1 MNGESFER
9 ETTRGATL
17 TLPDS
22 VARQFGRSSAPRR
35 PSGGDGFHATDFGSA
50 GHVLLVLALEVRAGW
65 AGRAL
70 AEGRVSVIRSLL
82 DARDCAGKIS
92 ERARVARIVYDYN

>member
-1 MNGESFER
+1 MNVESFER
-9 ETTRGATL
+9 ETTRVATL
-17 TLPDS
+17 TLPNS
-22 VARQFGRSSAPRR
+22 VARQFGISSAKRRSSA
-35 PSGGDGFHATDFGSA
+35 GDGFHATAFGSA
-50 GHVLLVLALEVRAGW
+50 GNDLLVLALEVRAGW

-92 ERARVARIVYDYN
+92 ERDRKSVL